1 MIVAVVI
8 PVYNERVLL
17 PQLMAVLD
25 ATERPR
31 LPGGLLAT
39 RHVILVDDG
48 STDGT
53 AELVAEYGMRE
64 DVTPLSAKINRG
76 KGSALRRGFKC
87 ALEMGADVVLVQDA
101 DLEYDPADH
110 QAALDPIFKGRAD
123 AVIGT
128 RFLGQTH
135 RVLYYWH
142 SVANRVITLL
152 SNAMSNLNLTDIEC
166 GTKVF
171 TRAVVERLELKE
183 DRFGIEPEMVAKL
196 AKMRLVPANEAC
208 LESAS
213 GGSVVEC
220 DPACRGR
227 RVGAPDESVPG
238 GEHPRPAPIR
248 IYEVP
253 ISYAGRTYAEGKKI
267 GWKDGAAAL
276 WCILKYNLG

>member
-8 PVYNERVLL
+8 PVYNECVLL
-17 PQLMAVLD
+17 PKLMARLD

-53 AELVAEYGMRE
+53 AELIAEYGMRE
-64 DVTPLSAKINRG
+64 DVTPLSAKVNAG
-76 KGSALRRGFKC
+76 KGSALQRGFKC
-87 ALEMGADVVLVQDA
+87 AVEMGADVVLVQDA
-101 DLEYDPADH
+101 DLEYDPSDH
-110 QAALDPIFKGRAD
+110 QAALDPILKGNAD

-142 SVANRVITLL
+142 SIANRLITLT
-152 SNAMSNLNLTDIEC
+152 SNMMSNLNLTDIEC

-171 TRAVVERLELKE
+171 TRRVLERLDLTEN
-183 DRFGIEPEMVAKL
+183 RFGIEPEMVAKL
-196 AKMRLVPANEAC
+196 ARMRLPPVDGLQP
-208 LESAS
+208 SQS
-213 GGSVVEC
+213 H
-220 DPACRGR
+220 
-227 RVGAPDESVPG
+227 GATQPP
-238 GEHPRPAPIR
+238 PLYPIR
-248 IYEVP
+248 IFEVP

-267 GWKDGAAAL
+267 GWKDGVRAI

>member
-17 PQLMAVLD
+17 PQLMARLD
-25 ATERPR
+25 ETERPR
-31 LPGGLLAT
+31 MPNGLLAT

-53 AELVAEYGMRE
+53 AELIAEFGMRE
-64 DVTPLSAKINRG
+64 DVTPLSAKVNAG

-87 ALEMGADVVLVQDA
+87 AVEMGADVVLVQDA

-110 QAALDPIFKGRAD
+110 QAALDPVLKGQAD

-142 SVANRVITLL
+142 SIANRVITLT
-152 SNAMSNLNLTDIEC
+152 SNMLSNLNLTDIEC

-171 TRAVVERLELKE
+171 TRRVLEHLALTE
-183 DRFGIEPEMVAKL
+183 NRFGIEPEMVAKL
-196 AKMRLVPANEAC
+196 AKMRLPAVDVTTNSADGSEAPG
-208 LESAS
+208 AS
-213 GGSVVEC
+213 TQTY
-220 DPACRGR
+220 
-227 RVGAPDESVPG
+227 
-238 GEHPRPAPIR
+238 PIR
-248 IYEVP
+248 IFEVP

-267 GWKDGAAAL
+267 GWKDGVRAI
-276 WCILKYNLG
+276 WCIFKYNL